1 MLGVKSINMFKRLTL
16 VFIISITFT
25 QLYAQYGWTDAVVH
39 LKNGKTLKGE
49 ASIPMMSA
57 GINLKKEQLK
67 YRATRKGKKTKYAPE
82 EIDSAIFT
90 IVYKERVNGKR
101 IQKTRVETYIPI
113 FLNEKKTKQGF
124 AEILVEGKLRLV
136 GRTVMVQNAG
146 TWQNTGAPGSAP
158 TYVPGYMGSHNQVML
173 FREGRK
179 AQVFNQVSLSKSF
192 RKRAMEYFSDCPSLQ
207 AKLNNKEYKKEDLQ
221 AIVRYYNS
229 NCAK

>member
-1 MLGVKSINMFKRLTL
+1 MLRKFILGLLFLIFTSHIN
-16 VFIISITFT
+16 
-25 QLYAQYGWTDAVVH
+25 AQYGWTKAIVY
-39 LKNGKTLKGE
+39 LKNGKVLKGQ

-57 GINLKKEQLK
+57 GINLKKERLK
-67 YRATRKGKKTKYAPE
+67 FRTSKKSKKIKYDPK
-82 EIDSAIFT
+82 EIDSAVFT
-90 IVYKERVNGKR
+90 IDYKEKNDGQRVNKAR
-101 IQKTRVETYIPI
+101 IETYIPV

-124 AEILVEGKLRLV
+124 AEILVDGELRLV
-136 GRTVMVQNAG
+136 GRTIMVQSGG

-158 TYVPGYMGSHNQVML
+158 TYLPGYMGSHNQVML

-192 RKRAMEYFSDCPSLQ
+192 RKRAINYFSDCPSLQ
-207 AKLNNKEYKKEDLQ
+207 VKLDKKEYKKEDLQ